1 MTTATI
7 KTTATP
13 QLVTTQQSD
22 IMSRLNNARAD
33 VFYAIKAGAAKD
45 SRLRSL
51 VNQQLYVTDCTA
63 RAIGDIPAGS
73 THGRVLFFDRQL
85 RDSIVADLLKL
96 SRHMSIER
104 EILALCKLYFLLG
117 ECDEQKAAEVLPRVR
132 ELLQQRAEPGTANV
146 TNF

>member
-1 MTTATI
+1 MTIATI
-7 KTTATP
+7 NIASP
-13 QLVTTQQSD
+13 QINQAQTSD

-33 VFYAIKAGAAKD
+33 VFQAIKTTAATD

-51 VNQQLYVTDCTA
+51 VNQELYVTDCTA
-63 RAIGDIPAGS
+63 RAIGDVPAGS
-73 THGRVLFFDRQL
+73 AHGRVLFFDRAR

-96 SRHMSIER
+96 SRHMTIES
-104 EILALCKLYFLLG
+104 EVLALCKLYFLLG